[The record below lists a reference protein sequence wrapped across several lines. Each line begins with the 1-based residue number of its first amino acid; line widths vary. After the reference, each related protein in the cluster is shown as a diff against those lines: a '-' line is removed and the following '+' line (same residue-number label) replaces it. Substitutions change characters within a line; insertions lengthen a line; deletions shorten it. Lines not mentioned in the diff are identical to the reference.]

1 MLYAL
6 DYLKRNSVFVLLAF
20 SLISGAIVV
29 VPFKEFIYYAGVIF
43 LFSFAVRNNRIDS
56 KRRNRCGIYYILFL
70 AVCITSSCLALVLNY
85 RLFAFIVLIVSCTPI
100 TNSYSLYIF
109 RERYLYHC
117 LMLFPIIALASV
129 FCYFADINY
138 LDIEGTGIDTLDFS
152 AFFPHPLWLG
162 AALGLSNV
170 VLMWLLLSVRSR
182 IYVTIFLIILLLSV
196 YVSIVAASRSA
207 FFGSILAMVVLILVK
222 LHNLKKILTAG
233 VIIAIFVVV
242 FLPVYLAG
250 ASRMQNKFAESQG
263 KYGSRTELFTSGL
276 SHFEENPLLGHGFA
290 IGYNAKGEKVV
301 GRMESGSG
309 WLSILLQTGIVGFII
324 VCILILKVRK
334 TFPYML
340 NDDKLLLYFCSFL
353 YLCFHSTF
361 EGYLLTIGYYPCI
374 LFWTL
379 LGFLHIYPYYKNMQ
393 FGN

>member
-43 LFSFAVRNNRIDS
+43 LFSFAVRNDRIGS

-207 FFGSILAMVVLILVK
+207 FFGSVLAMVVLILVK